1 MYTYNLHRI
10 VQTLMALSQCKD
22 CVLIIIIII
31 IILKKYSENVIT
43 TKLFI
48 NLCGVFFLQIF
59 IELLNKPDVKRLQIN
74 N

>member
-1 MYTYNLHRI
+1 MYAYNLHRI
-10 VQTLMALSQCKD
+10 VQTLMTLSQCKD
-22 CVLIIIIII
+22 CVLII